1 MSIQTEMLR
10 RQVSEHMK
18 TDDAVV
24 IIEGIVGHIETRGD
38 TTYTAAF
45 TLHDSDKI
53 EKIILNR
60 AARVELLH
68 GVGVRVVGTRLSNGV
83 VLAKSV
89 IIPES
94 KMAVDLY
101 RQSDVGFLFLSTM
114 ILYILHGLGVPL
126 FAHILT
132 QVEIEVAVAASMV
145 LAMFWTLFREPAWIV
160 CPSESWRRLNNMLV
174 EWEQIRLLDEAPEE
188 GSTLWEGRTD

>member
-10 RQVSEHMK
+10 RQISEHMK

-24 IIEGIVGHIETRGD
+24 IVEGIVGHIETRGD

-45 TLHDSDKI
+45 ALHNSDRI
-53 EKIILNR
+53 EEIILNR
-60 AARVELLH
+60 AARVELFH
-68 GVGVRVVGTRLSNGV
+68 GVGLQVVGTRLSKGV

-101 RQSDVGFLFLSTM
+101 RQSVVGFVFLSTM
-114 ILYILHGLGVPL
+114 ILYILHRLGVPP
-126 FAHILT
+126 FAHVFT
-132 QVEIEVAVAASMV
+132 QVGIEVAVAVSMV
-145 LAMFWTLFREPAWIV
+145 LAMYWTLFREPAWIV
-160 CPSESWRRLNNMLV
+160 CPSESWQRLERVLF
-174 EWEQIRLLDEAPEE
+174 EWELTRLLNEVTEEA
-188 GSTLWEGRTD
+188 STPREGRTD